1 MVALVPEP
9 ANTIHPGLPAEDLPA
24 EDLSTGH
31 GLDRRVALVANTS
44 WYLYNFRLPLIREL
58 KASGYDVHLIAPEDP
73 YSAQLREEGFHH
85 HPWLIKRQSINPLLE
100 LQALLDLVRLYSQI
114 RPKLVHHFT
123 LKACLYGTLAAKGAH
138 VPHVINAVTGLGHFF
153 LAERKR
159 SRLLR
164 KFAKIP
170 YRAVFS
176 ARRSTVVFQNAADQE
191 LLVQMGLVRSSQT
204 SVIRGSGV
212 DLERFQPRSEPRHF
226 HQPARLLFPSRL
238 IREKGVIQLL
248 TALERLHRRGLGF
261 ELWIAGE
268 LDDGNRSTLL
278 NDEHKALL
286 NHPCVRVLGHVS
298 DMVALYDDV
307 DIVVLP
313 SYREG
318 LSKAL
323 IEAAAMQ
330 KPIITSDVP
339 GCRDVVDH
347 GISGL
352 LVPPRDS
359 RALALAMELLLHQP
373 DLART
378 FGLAARSKV
387 AKEFAVELVNQRTLA
402 AYKELLST

>member
-1 MVALVPEP
+1 MNILLSAQKNSSERTRAVSSSIVP
-9 ANTIHPGLPAEDLPA
+9 
-24 EDLSTGH
+24 
-31 GLDRRVALVANTS
+31 RRVALVANTS
-44 WYLYNFRLPLIREL
+44 WYLYNFRLPLIRDL
-58 KASGYDVHLIAPEDP
+58 SSDGYEVHLVAPEDS
-73 YSAQLREEGFHH
+73 YSERLRQEGFHH

-100 LQALLDLVRLYSQI
+100 LQALLDLVNIYSQI
-114 RPKLVHHFT
+114 CPELVHHFT

-159 SRLLR
+159 SRVLR

-170 YRAVFS
+170 YKAVFS

-191 LLVQMGLVRSSQT
+191 LLVQMGLVRSSQS

-212 DLERFQPRSEPRHF
+212 DLTRFQPKADPGHF
-226 HQPARLLFPSRL
+226 HQIPRLLFPSRL

-248 TALERLHRRGLGF
+248 SAVERLHHKGF
-261 ELWIAGE
+261 EFALWIAGD
-268 LDDGNRSTLL
+268 LDEGNRSALA
-278 NDEHKALL
+278 NSEHRRLTE
-286 NHPCVRVLGHVS
+286 HPYVRSLGHVT
-298 DMVALYDDV
+298 DMVTLYDEI

-347 GISGL
+347 GITGL

-359 RALALAMELLLHQP
+359 RALALAIELLLRQP
-373 DLART
+373 ELARQ
-378 FGLAARSKV
+378 FGIAARKKV
-387 AKEFAVELVNQRTLA
+387 SREFAVELVNQRTLA
-402 AYKELLST
+402 TYEQLLGHDQASIDA